1 MVMRRLLPLLAVLIA
16 ACSPQTTESAAKK
29 KQKPPEMRIEVTQ
42 SPEALAAAESGELQ
56 VQVVPPEGIALNR
69 YPGITLAI
77 EDAAGLKLDSESAFV
92 GVDKPLSDPDE
103 FQFEKIDPLRFKV
116 TAPDGAGADGG
127 SEAAAKKK
135 MTGTLKFFY
144 CRKKDGF
151 CAPASQ
157 KVSVPVKVR

>member
-42 SPEALAAAESGELQ
+42 SPEALAAEESGELQ
-56 VQVVPPEGIALNR
+56 VRVVPPEGIALNR
-69 YPGITLAI
+69 YPGITLSI

-103 FQFEKIDPLRFKV
+103 FRFEKIDPLRFQV
-116 TAPDGAGADGG
+116 TAPG
-127 SEAAAKKK
+127 SASPASDKQ
-135 MTGTLKFFY
+135 MSGTLKFFY

-151 CAPASQ
+151 CAPGTQ
-157 KVSVPVKVR
+157 NVSIPVKVR